1 MSTTLTYL
9 TNGTLSLTASKAVTI
24 VCVGA
29 GGHGSSTGNGG
40 SGGGYAKTV
49 KTLQSGSYPVVVGLA
64 TSTDGGL
71 SSFTSASVV
80 ICQAPGGK
88 QDGTISHQ
96 TALLIGS
103 SVVGYGGHGCPDF
116 LGYASYNGSGGGE
129 AGTGVNAINGSD
141 GQSAY
146 YSTPTSPAAGGASD
160 GVNGVTGAGAGGAGG
175 YYYAGAGVNRV
186 VPAESGVFPGGGG
199 GGSYDYG
206 TDSSGGGANGVVY
219 VTY

>member
-29 GGHGSSTGNGG
+29 GGRGSIAGNGG
-40 SGGGYAKTV
+40 SGGGYAKTIV
-49 KTLQSGSYPVVVGLA
+49 TLPSGSYPIVVGQA
-64 TSTDGGL
+64 TATDGGL

-80 ICQAPGGK
+80 ICKAPGGK
-88 QDGTISHQ
+88 QDGTITHQ
-96 TALLIGS
+96 TALLTGS
-103 SVVGYGGHGCPDF
+103 VLGYGGHGCPDF
-116 LGYASYNGSGGGE
+116 LGYGSYNGSGGGE
-129 AGTGVNAINGSD
+129 AGTGVGAINGAG

-146 YSTPTSPAAGGASD
+146 YSTATAPAAGGASD
-160 GVNGVTGAGAGGAGG
+160 GVNGVAGAGAGGSGA
-175 YYYAGAGVNRV
+175 YYYAGAGVNQVRS
-186 VPAESGVFPGGGG
+186 AGNGAFPGGGG

-206 TDSSGGGANGVVY
+206 TNSSGAGANGVVY

>member
-29 GGHGSSTGNGG
+29 GGAGSRTGNGG
-40 SGGGYAKTV
+40 SGGAYAKTI
-49 KTLQSGSYPVVVGLA
+49 KTLQSGSYSIVVGAA
-64 TSTDGGL
+64 TATDGGL

-80 ICQAPGGK
+80 ICKAPGGK
-88 QDGTISHQ
+88 QDGTITHQ
-96 TALLIGS
+96 TALLTGS

-129 AGTGVNAINGSD
+129 AGTGVGALNGAD

-146 YSTPTSPAAGGASD
+146 YSTSTSPAAGGASG
-160 GVNGVTGAGAGGAGG
+160 GVNGTVGAGAGGSGG
-175 YYYAGAGVNRV
+175 YYYAGAGVNQV
-186 VPAESGVFPGGGG
+186 FPAGNGAFPGGGG

-206 TDSSGGGANGVVY
+206 TFSPGTGANGVVY